1 MDGEGASASSRQR
14 VLPNWQSSKAG
25 IIVHLGR
32 IGGMD
37 ADDDGMRVVVQYVS
51 HLEHG
56 DKIRTL
62 HGTKHGVSI
71 VADADLSYVEVTS
84 QVADMCLSPA
94 GIVQRQSL
102 GMMLM
107 ASQAAIDG
115 CDIVVARLASQEAEA
130 AAASK
135 ASAPQL
141 LAPAAV
147 YVG

>member
-14 VLPNWQSSKAG
+14 VLSNWQSSKAG
-25 IIVHLGR
+25 IIVHLGK

-37 ADDDGMRVVVQYVS
+37 ADDDGMRVVVQYVN

-71 VADADLSYVEVTS
+71 VADADLPYVEVTG

-107 ASQAAIDG
+107 ASQAAIG
-115 CDIVVARLASQEAEA
+115 PGIVVARLASQEAEA

-135 ASAPQL
+135 ALAPQL